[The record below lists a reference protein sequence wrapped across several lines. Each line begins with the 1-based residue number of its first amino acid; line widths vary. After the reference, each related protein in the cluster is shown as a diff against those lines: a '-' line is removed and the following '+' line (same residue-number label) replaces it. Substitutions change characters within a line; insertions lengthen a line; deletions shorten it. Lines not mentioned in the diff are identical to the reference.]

1 MSENCKITVFTPT
14 YNRAY
19 ILETLYR
26 SLQRQTF
33 TDFEWL
39 IVDDGSSD
47 GTGTLVQSW
56 QAEGN
61 PFPIRY
67 VYQENGGKCRAINH
81 GLALAKGELFFTV
94 DSDDYLMEDAL
105 EKAVCWEAA
114 LPKNGKFCAVS
125 GNLGTAPDTTPNA
138 PLPEPYFD
146 GTALDRYG
154 AVQGERALFFYT
166 EVHRQFLYP
175 VCEGE
180 RFMTEAVAWNRMAA
194 AGWKI
199 RYYNDIL
206 TIYEYRQDGLTRAGD
221 SLFWENLQGTGI
233 FFREKAELL
242 HDSLPRKLGMWYG
255 YATEAMDR
263 CTEAQIAAY
272 IGMPRM
278 LVPPVR
284 WVHSLVQIL
293 KRKR

>member
-1 MSENCKITVFTPT
+1 MDFQYKITVFTPT

-19 ILETLYR
+19 ILETLYH

-33 TDFEWL
+33 ADFEWL

-47 GTGTLVQSW
+47 GTDALVRSW
-56 QAEGN
+56 QAEQN

-67 VYQENGGKCRAINH
+67 VYQENGGKCRAINR
-81 GLALAKGELFFTV
+81 GLNLAAGELFFTV
-94 DSDDYLMEDAL
+94 DSDDFLMEDAL
-105 EKAVCWEAA
+105 EKAVRWEAE
-114 LPKNGKFCAVS
+114 LPKDQNFCAVS

-138 PLPEPYFD
+138 PLPEPFFD

-166 EVHRQFLYP
+166 QVHRQYP
-175 VCEGE
+175 YPICPGE

-194 AGWKI
+194 DGWKI

-206 TIYEYRQDGLTRAGD
+206 TIYEYRQDGLTRTGD
-221 SLFWENLQGTGI
+221 NLFWGNLQGTGI

-242 HDSLPRKLGMWYG
+242 HYPLREKLGMWYG

-263 CTEAQIAAY
+263 CTDAQIAEY
-272 IGMPRM
+272 IAMPRI
-278 LVPPVR
+278 LVPPMR
-284 WVHSLVQIL
+284 WLHACVQIIKK
-293 KRKR
+293 KR